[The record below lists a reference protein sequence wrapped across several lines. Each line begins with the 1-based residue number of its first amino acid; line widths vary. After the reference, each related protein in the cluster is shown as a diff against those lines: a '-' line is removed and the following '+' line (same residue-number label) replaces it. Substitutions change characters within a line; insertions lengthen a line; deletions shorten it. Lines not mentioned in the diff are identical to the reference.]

1 MRFLKRTQFIL
12 LVLIL
17 AATLVASSACG
28 GSNNPPVITSL
39 TANPA
44 TVSPGDDSTI
54 TCIATDADSDQ
65 LTYTWTGTGGAITGN
80 GSSVILTAP
89 ATPGSCSIN
98 VVVSDGRGGTD
109 TRGVAV
115 TVATAITTGSISI
128 ASTPA
133 GAAIY
138 IDGTDTGSVTPLTI
152 SNVAEG
158 NHDIELTYY
167 HYIDKIGTVTVT
179 AGETTSI
186 NWPFTWAPDQTLTIQ
201 PDANASK
208 DAPVFQDHPDTNYND
223 NQLAV
228 SQHIAYTQAKSYIQF
243 NLSSIPSGAVIIG
256 ARLGLWY
263 SYSDVLSTDAPVGA
277 YKVTGD
283 WNASK
288 ITWTNQTTY
297 TTTAAAT
304 VTVPADPTYD
314 FIYWNILDLAKG
326 WFNSPITNNGL
337 VLASTDETSINGARI
352 FLSSVATNAS
362 QRPKLEIIYFNPSPI
377 TTLLNVSIP

>member
-1 MRFLKRTQFIL
+1 MKLLKRTQFIL
-12 LVLIL
+12 VVLVL

-28 GSNNPPVITSL
+28 GSSNHPPVITSL

-44 TVSPGDDSTI
+44 TVSPGGNSSI
-54 TCIATDADSDQ
+54 ACVATDADSDS

-89 ATPGSCSIN
+89 STPGSCSIN
-98 VVVSDGRGGTD
+98 VVVNDGRGGTD

-115 TVATAITTGSISI
+115 TIATTLSTGSIDI

-138 IDGTDTGSVTPLTI
+138 IDDVDTGSVTPLTI
-152 SNVAEG
+152 SSLAQG
-158 NHDIELTYY
+158 NHSIELTYY
-167 HYIDKIGTVTVT
+167 HYRDKIGTVTVT

-186 NWPFTWAPDQTLTIQ
+186 NWPMAWAADQNLTIQ
-201 PDANASK
+201 PDTNTSK
-208 DAPVFQDHPDTNYND
+208 DAPVFQNHPDTNYND
-223 NQLAV
+223 NHLAV
-228 SQHIAYTQAKSYIQF
+228 SQHIAYTQARSYLQF
-243 NLSSIPSGAVIIG
+243 NLGSIPSGAVIIG
-256 ARLGLWY
+256 ARLGMWY
-263 SYSDVLSTDAPVGA
+263 SYSDVGSTDASVGA
-277 YKVTGD
+277 YKVTGY
-283 WNASK
+283 WNAST

-297 TTTAAAT
+297 ATSAADT
-304 VTVPADPTYD
+304 VTLPADPTYD

-326 WFNSPITNNGL
+326 WLNGSITNNGL

-362 QRPKLEIIYFNPSPI
+362 QRPKLEIIYFNP
-377 TTLLNVSIP
+377 

>member
-1 MRFLKRTQFIL
+1 MSLFKRTQFIL
-12 LVLIL
+12 LALVI

-28 GSNNPPVITSL
+28 GSNHPPVITSL
-39 TANPA
+39 TPNPA
-44 TVSPGDDSTI
+44 TVPPGGDSTI
-54 TCIATDADSDQ
+54 TCVVSDADYDQ
-65 LTYTWTGTGGAITGN
+65 LTYTWTGAGAIN
-80 GSSVILTAP
+80 GSGGTIIFTAP
-89 ATPGSCSIN
+89 STPGTYSIN
-98 VVVSDGRGGTD
+98 VVVSDGKGGTD

-115 TVATAITTGSISI
+115 TVSTAIATGSIAI

-138 IDGTDTGSVTPLTI
+138 IDGKDTGSVTPLTTT
-152 SNVAEG
+152 VTEG
-158 NHDIELTYY
+158 NHSIKLTYY

-179 AGETTSI
+179 AGATTAI
-186 NWPFTWAPDQTLTIQ
+186 NWPFTWAEDKTLTIQ
-201 PDANASK
+201 PDVNASK

-228 SQHIAYTQAKSYIQF
+228 SQHIAYTQAISYIQF

-283 WNASK
+283 WNAST
-288 ITWTNQTTY
+288 ITWTNKTTHA
-297 TTTAAAT
+297 TAAAAT

-326 WFNSPITNNGL
+326 WLNSPITNNGL
-337 VLASTDETSINGARI
+337 ALASTDETSINGARI